1 MRAERRLMTICRTL
15 DTSNDEF
22 SCIGAPVDRVW
33 AGLIDGDITKNMSM
47 ELALTVN

>member
-1 MRAERRLMTICRTL
+1 MLNKLAYTYEIY
-15 DTSNDEF
+15 
-22 SCIGAPVDRVW
+22 IGAPVDRVW